1 MTSGQFLSSMSSA
14 GFAGDVDSVAFYQL
28 LCVGK
33 RSIRPYSWEYC
44 MVISLVRFPN
54 PRGVISC
61 LESRHWPC
69 GAGLLRGE
77 EGWGFKNEGAWQAP
91 RVLAFASPPAQ
102 RPVLPPLRGS
112 DSILALPGV
121 SVGLWASLHPRLAI
135 LPPLP
140 GFMRMPPV
148 SPASGGMSRH
158 GFPGLH
164 PPPPGVP
171 AALHPCLSILPPR
184 RTGLDE
190 SISWRLLFP

>member
-112 DSILALPGV
+112 DSYFGFTGGFGRAE
-121 SVGLWASLHPRLAI
+121 
-135 LPPLP
+135 PLP
-140 GFMRMPPV
+140 SPP
-148 SPASGGMSRH
+148 SSDPPTPAGVREDC
-158 GFPGLH
+158 
-164 PPPPGVP
+164 PPAPQRGRV
-171 AALHPCLSILPPR
+171 
-184 RTGLDE
+184 
-190 SISWRLLFP
+190 